1 MKSISAVI
9 IDTHQHKKMA
19 EIAINMMLRVSCVN
33 KVYTFSDAPFTTV
46 DDSKLEFIKIQP
58 IHSLNEYNTIIFKNL
73 LGVVKEEHFFVF
85 QWDGFPIFPNN
96 WVDSFCNYD
105 YVGAPLEDA
114 GGLVGNGG
122 FSLRSNKLLQ
132 AINVLQLGV
141 DPAREVAQPEDWIIC
156 VENRAALE
164 KGGINF
170 APTEVGGAFSIE
182 TGILN
187 SGIFGFHGVMNF
199 PFLFQENA
207 LIENADE
214 IIYRTSDIRILNNYL
229 FNCQSKD
236 MERLLKASFKNFRN
250 KPNLLNLYEY
260 LQKNNPL
267 GEMSGLF
274 LNYGDL

>member
-9 IDTHQHKKMA
+9 IDTYKHKKMA
-19 EIAINMMLRVSCVN
+19 EIAINMMLRVPFVN
-33 KVYTFSDAPFTTV
+33 KIYTFSDEPFITL

-58 IHSLNEYNTIIFKNL
+58 IHSMNEYSLIIFKKL

-132 AINVLQLGV
+132 VIDDLQIGV
-141 DPAREVAQPEDWIIC
+141 DLSSNVAQPEDWIIC

-164 KGGINF
+164 KAGINF
-170 APTEVGGAFSIE
+170 ASTEVGSKFSIE
-182 TGILN
+182 TGVLN
-187 SGIFGFHGVMNF
+187 SGIFGFHGAMNF

-207 LIENADE
+207 LIENSDE
-214 IIYRTSDIRILNNYL
+214 IIYRTSDIRVLNNYL
-229 FNCQSKD
+229 FNCQSKG
-236 MERLLKASFKNFRN
+236 MGRLLKATFTNFSY

-260 LQKNNPL
+260 QQKNNPL
-267 GEMSGLF
+267 GEMSKLF
-274 LNYGDL
+274 LSYGN